1 MVMHSTEVRVKKG
14 LIFDI
19 QSYSVHDGPGCRTL
33 IFMSGCPLRCEWCAN
48 PEGLMVKKQV
58 MFSSVK
64 CKHESY
70 NCHYCIDNCF
80 YQAIKISNS
89 RENILEFDRE
99 KCSSCENFLCAVA
112 CPYEAIRI
120 VGRWMSVDALLK
132 ILDRDRQYWGSGGGV
147 TFSGGEPFVQH
158 EFLMEMLMRC
168 KDKYIHTAI
177 ETSAYVDTGIFLQA
191 FRYLD
196 FAFIDIK
203 HMDDFQHRAKTG
215 VSNKLILH
223 NIKALSQSGWKGR
236 LVLRMPVI
244 RGYNDNDENI
254 EKIIDFMKELGL
266 FEINILPFHRLGDSK
281 WKQLGLVYKYADE
294 TGTPRE
300 RLEEI
305 QDRFLEARIA
315 CYIGH
320 ETCF

>member
-1 MVMHSTEVRVKKG
+1 MNREGKKG

-48 PEGLMVKKQV
+48 PEGLLVKKQV
-58 MFSSVK
+58 MFSNIK
-64 CKHESY
+64 CKHDSY
-70 NCHYCIDNCF
+70 NCMYCIDACPHD
-80 YQAIKISNS
+80 AIKVSPQG
-89 RENILEFDRE
+89 ENLLYFERNLCLNCDE
-99 KCSSCENFLCAVA
+99 FLCAAA

-120 VGRWMSVDALLK
+120 VGKWMSVDDLIY

-147 TFSGGEPFVQH
+147 TFSGGEPLVQH
-158 EFLMEMLMRC
+158 EFLQEMLMLC

-177 ETSAYVDTGIFLQA
+177 ETSAYVDTGIFLRA
-191 FRYLD
+191 FRYID
-196 FAFIDIK
+196 FAFIDVK
-203 HMDDFQHRAKTG
+203 HMDDEQHRAKTG

-223 NIKALSQSGWKGR
+223 NIRALTESGWQGR

-244 RGYNDNDENI
+244 RGYNDSAENI
-254 EKIIDFMKELGL
+254 NMIIRFMKELGL

-281 WKQLGLVYKYADE
+281 WKQLGLVYKYANE
-294 TGTPRE
+294 SATPRE
-300 RLEEI
+300 KLEEI
-305 QDRFLEARIA
+305 QDQFLEARIA